1 MPQQEAFTIISAVFA
16 KSLLSENLGKKK
28 IGVKKK
34 LDFREGNLSPCSS
47 SS

>member
-16 KSLLSENLGKKK
+16 KSLLSENLEKK

-34 LDFREGNLSPCSS
+34 LDFREGNLSPCSPS
-47 SS
+47 S